1 VGDDVDKLIGGLKLL
16 TVPGAE
22 PAGKNLDLSD
32 VSTFEDAKFRVAEYF
47 DEHPAIGEVNL
58 VFAGRLV
65 GVATRE
71 NLSRK
76 NVMLGDSP
84 SSQVGVGEGM
94 QLPGFSTRYRL
105 LKFTC
110 PHCKSE
116 YRIHYDESD
125 IPVCNH
131 GQMEL
136 QP

>member
-1 VGDDVDKLIGGLKLL
+1 MGDDVDSLIGGLKLL

-22 PAGKNLDLSD
+22 PADKDLDLSD

-47 DEHPAIGEVNL
+47 DKDPAIREVNL

-76 NVMLGDSP
+76 NVMLGD
-84 SSQVGVGEGM
+84 SQVGVGEGM

-116 YRIHYDESD
+116 YRIHYDERD